1 MLPERV
7 MEIIAID
14 IGLVVITSWFLI
26 LLFMFRE
33 FRTVSQS
40 VNRLSSNLGVD
51 EYLPIYQ
58 KSVDEALASVDQHT
72 STLNELTSVHE
83 ILENQL
89 SLLHQNKTSPQDD
102 EKISQLQAQLDK
114 SRALIKKLKGE
125 LVSSKK
131 RLQHTKT
138 KLYAQYDH
146 VETLKKKE
154 QFLIDAQQ
162 QKLDAEHNEALTA
175 QAEKYKAQQRQ
186 LIEAAS
192 DYKKKLSVQG
202 KELESFKQKNKKLL
216 SNSTDAKSDTLN
228 KKVVKLEKELKDV
241 NEQSTHIIKEKDF
254 IESKFLDSL
263 KQLDEI
269 KKSNI
274 K

>member
-14 IGLVVITSWFLI
+14 IGLVVITGWFLI

-40 VNRLSSNLGVD
+40 VNRLSSNLGKD

-58 KSVDEALASVDQHT
+58 ESVDEALASVNRHT
-72 STLNELTSVHE
+72 TTLNELTSVHE
-83 ILENQL
+83 VLENQL
-89 SLLHQNKTSPQDD
+89 RLLHQNQTTPQDD
-102 EKISQLQAQLDK
+102 EKVSQLEAQLDK

-131 RLQHTKT
+131 RLQHTKA
-138 KLYAQYDH
+138 KLYAQYDQ
-146 VETLKKKE
+146 VETLQKEKE

-192 DYKKKLSVQG
+192 DYKNKLSVKE
-202 KELESFKQKNKKLL
+202 KELESVKQKNKTLL
-216 SNSTDAKSDTLN
+216 NNSSGTKSETLN
-228 KKVVKLEKELKDV
+228 KKVVKLEKELKDA
-241 NEQSTHIIKEKDF
+241 NERSTHIIKEKDF
-254 IESKFLDSL
+254 IETKFLDSL

-269 KKSNI
+269 KK

>member
-33 FRTVSQS
+33 FRCVSQS
-40 VNRLSSNLGVD
+40 VNRLSSHLGKD

-58 KSVDEALASVDQHT
+58 ASVDDALNSVNKHT
-72 STLNELTSVHE
+72 ATLNELTSVHE
-83 ILENQL
+83 TLENQL
-89 SLLHQNKTSPQDD
+89 KLLHQNSSTPQDD
-102 EKISQLQAQLDK
+102 EKISQLEAQLDR
-114 SRALIKKLKGE
+114 SNALIKKLKGE
-125 LVSSKK
+125 LISSKK
-131 RLQHTKT
+131 RLQQTKT

-146 VETLKKKE
+146 VESLQKEKE

-162 QKLDAEHNEALTA
+162 LMLDAEHNEALMA
-175 QAEKYKAQQRQ
+175 QAEKYKAQQQQ

-192 DYKKKLSVQG
+192 DYKNKLIAQN
-202 KELESFKQKNKKLL
+202 KELEVLKQKNKKLAT
-216 SNSTDAKSDTLN
+216 NNYSTQSDKLN
-228 KKVVKLEKELKDV
+228 EKVIKLEQELKNA
-241 NEQSTHIIKEKDF
+241 NERSNHIIKEKDF

-263 KQLDEI
+263 KKLEQI
-269 KKSNI
+269 QKK
-274 K
+274 

>member
-33 FRTVSQS
+33 FRSVSQS
-40 VNRLSSNLGVD
+40 VNRLSTHLGKD

-58 KSVDEALASVDQHT
+58 ESVNDALDSVNKHT
-72 STLNELTSVHE
+72 ATLNELTSVHE

-89 SLLHQNKTSPQDD
+89 KLMHKNSSSPQDD
-102 EKISQLQAQLDK
+102 EKITQLEAQLDK
-114 SRALIKKLKGE
+114 SHALIKRLKGE
-125 LVSSKK
+125 LVTSKK

-138 KLYAQYDH
+138 KLYAQYDQ
-146 VETLKKKE
+146 VESLQKEKE

-175 QAEKYKAQQRQ
+175 QAEKYKAQQQQ

-192 DYKKKLSVQG
+192 DYKSRLITQG
-202 KELESFKQKNKKLL
+202 KELETLKQKNSKLA
-216 SNSTDAKSDTLN
+216 SNNSTPKTDTLN
-228 KKVVKLEKELKDV
+228 KKVIKLEQELKNANDR
-241 NEQSTHIIKEKDF
+241 STHIIKEKDF

-263 KQLDEI
+263 KQLEEI
-269 KKSNI
+269 QKK
-274 K
+274 